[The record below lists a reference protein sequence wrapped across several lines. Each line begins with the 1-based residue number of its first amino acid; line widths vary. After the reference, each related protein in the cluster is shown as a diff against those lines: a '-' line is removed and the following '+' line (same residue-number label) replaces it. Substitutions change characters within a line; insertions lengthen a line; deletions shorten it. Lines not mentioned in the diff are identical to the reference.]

1 MSLVVQNVIQKANYH
16 SNSKL
21 LYSLQLIAEMAY
33 GSRRRLFD
41 VSLRDGLQS
50 VKQIYTLDEKKDL
63 LHKILKNH
71 NPCSIEI
78 GSIVNPK
85 VVPQMANSLELH
97 KYVLEKR
104 INEKFDVYMLTP
116 TLKSVLIGKENNVSN
131 FSFISSVS
139 NEFQLKNI
147 NKSLKETKK
156 EIENM
161 FSNIDN
167 KDKVKIYLS
176 CVNEC
181 LISGINKNERVVEEF
196 MYYYNRYNHK
206 ITDICISDTCGTL
219 KMKDFK
225 FIIDK
230 LLNNYGINK
239 DCISLHFHTCNSPD
253 NLTNLALMLYY
264 ANENNIFKYD
274 VSCVNDGGCH
284 VTIDKNKLNA
294 NVSYDILDKYGF

>member
-1 MSLVVQNVIQKANYH
+1 MSLMQNVIKKVNYH
-16 SNSKL
+16 TSSKV
-21 LYSLQLIAEMAY
+21 LYSLKLIEQMAY
-33 GSRRRLFD
+33 GSRLFD

-50 VKQIYTLDEKKDL
+50 VKKIYTLNEKKDL

-71 NPCSIEI
+71 NPSSIEI

-97 KYVLEKR
+97 KYVLDKK
-104 INEKFDVYMLTP
+104 INKILDVYMLTP

-147 NKSLKETKK
+147 KKSLNETKK

-161 FSNIDN
+161 FSNIDK

-181 LISGINKNERVVEEF
+181 PISGIQLNERVIEEF

-219 KMKDFK
+219 KIKDFK
-225 FIIDK
+225 FIIDT
-230 LLNNYGINK
+230 LLNNYGIHQ
-239 DCISLHFHTCNSPD
+239 DCISLHFHTSNSRGD
-253 NLTNLALMLYY
+253 LRNLALMLYY
-264 ANENNIFKYD
+264 ANENNILKYD
-274 VSCVNDGGCH
+274 VSCMNDSGGCH
-284 VTIDKNKLNA
+284 VTMDKNKLNA
-294 NVSYDILDKYGF
+294 NVSYVILDKYGL